1 MRLIVIGCGRW
12 GAGLAQ
18 VMSQRAHTISVVDQ
32 DPAAFTR
39 LGAGF
44 SGQTFAGVGFDL
56 EVLLAAGIAQADAV
70 AAVMSSDEANV
81 VTARMARQKFHVP
94 RVVARLY
101 DPLKA
106 EIYRRLDVLTVSST
120 TWGIHRMTELLGYSD
135 LESVASLGSGQ
146 VDLVETEIPALLV
159 GRTVTELTLAGE
171 VQVVAISRG
180 TQTFLPTLGTAFQA
194 GDRVHLALEASA
206 ADRLK
211 RLLGRS

>member
-18 VMSQRAHTISVVDQ
+18 AMSQQAHMVSVVDQ
-32 DPAAFTR
+32 NPNAFER

-44 SGQTFAGVGFDL
+44 KGQTLAGIGFDR
-56 EVLLAAGIAQADAV
+56 EVLIAAGIERADGL

-81 VTARMARQKFHVP
+81 VAARMARQKFHVP

-106 EIYRRLDVLTVSST
+106 DIYQRLDVLTVSST
-120 TWGIHRMTELLGYSD
+120 TWGIHRMTELLGYSG

-146 VDLVETEIPALLV
+146 VDLVETEVPALLV
-159 GRTVTELTLAGE
+159 GRTVTELTVSGE

-180 TQTFLPTLGTAFQA
+180 SQTFLPTLGTNFQA
-194 GDRVHLALEASA
+194 GDRVYVALQASA

-211 RLLGRS
+211 SLLGQG

>member
-18 VMSQRAHTISVVDQ
+18 VMSQRAHVVSVVDQ
-32 DPAAFTR
+32 NPAAFER
-39 LGAGF
+39 LGESFHGR
-44 SGQTFAGVGFDL
+44 TITGVGFDR
-56 EVLLAAGIAQADAV
+56 EVLLAAGIERADAL

-81 VTARMARQKFHVP
+81 VAARVARQKFRVP
-94 RVVARLY
+94 RVVARQY
-101 DPLKA
+101 DPRKA
-106 EIYRRLDVLTVSST
+106 EIYRRLDVMTVSST

-159 GRTVTELTLAGE
+159 GRTVTELTLSGE

-180 TQTFLPTLGTAFQA
+180 SRTFLPTLGTAFQE
-194 GDRVHLALEASA
+194 GDRVHLAMQSTA
-206 ADRLK
+206 ADRLR
-211 RLLGRS
+211 RLLGKG

>member
-12 GAGLAQ
+12 GAGLALA
-18 VMSQRAHTISVVDQ
+18 MSERAHAISVIDQ
-32 DPAAFTR
+32 NPSAFER
-39 LGAGF
+39 LGERFKGR
-44 SGQTFAGVGFDL
+44 TIAGVGFDR
-56 EVLLAAGIAQADAV
+56 EVLIEAGIERADGL

-81 VTARMARQKFHVP
+81 VAARLARQNFRVP

-101 DPLKA
+101 DPRKA

-120 TWGIHRMTELLGYSD
+120 TWGVHRMTELLGYSE

-146 VDLVETEIPALLV
+146 VDIVETDIPALLV
-159 GRTVTELTLAGE
+159 GRTVTELTLASE

-180 TQTFLPTLGTAFQA
+180 GHTFLPTLGTAFQE
-194 GDRVHLALEASA
+194 GDRVHLALQSSA

-211 RLLGRS
+211 TLLGRA